1 MEPVAIIGIGCRF
14 PGANNPAA
22 FWQLIQHGVD
32 AISEVP
38 PDRWDV
44 DAFYAPTA
52 TPGKMNTRWG
62 GFIEQVDRFDPSFFG
77 ISTDE
82 ARQIDPQQR
91 LVLEVAWEA
100 IENAGILPD
109 KLAGSLTG
117 VFIGLGNY
125 DYHRLI
131 FKDSPGLGTYSA
143 TGAFSS
149 IAANRLSYVL
159 QLTGPSLVIDT
170 ACSSSLVALHLA
182 SKSLQ
187 SGESNLCI
195 VGGVSLILS
204 PEPTI
209 SYSQSH
215 LMAADGRCKTFDAK
229 ADGYV
234 RGEGCGVVLIKRLC
248 DALGDGD
255 NILAVM
261 RGSAVNQ
268 NGFSNGLTVPNGLA
282 QQAVIRQAL
291 ENAQVSPTQ
300 INYVEAHGTGTL
312 LGDAIEVEALKAVL
326 MPDRS
331 PDQLCWM
338 GSVKTNIG
346 HLEAASGMASLIK
359 VVLSLQH
366 EEIPPHLHLKQLNPY
381 LSLGGSPLAIPT
393 EPQAWAA
400 GTERRKA
407 CVSAFGFGGA
417 NAHVILEEAPVR
429 TLGVS
434 EVERP
439 LHLLT
444 LRAKSEA
451 ALRELACRYQEFLSD
466 RPTVSIADVC
476 FTANTGRS
484 QFNYYL
490 AALAEST
497 EQLRES
503 LSAFSAG
510 EQIDGLVNNKV
521 HSKKRPKIAFL
532 FTGQGSVY
540 VNMGRQLYET
550 QPVFR
555 QAIVRCNE
563 ILQLYLEQPLLS
575 VLYPDAQAC
584 DPKSVWE
591 SWAGLK
597 PTPSWVRRS
606 NETAYT
612 LSALFAVEYALAQL
626 WKSWGVKPTVVM
638 GQDVGEYV
646 AACVAGIFSLEDAL
660 KLIASQTDLIQTLA
674 SEEKQAGEFVD
685 TRVVAATESNA
696 HEVAIAAI
704 NDSEGQQAV
713 GAAIAGLQEEVKA
726 RELKVSLAY
735 NRPPIEQIAREVTF
749 SSPQIDIVSAV
760 TGLSSSEIAS
770 PEYWCRQMRQSI
782 GFATAMETLYEQG
795 YTVFVEIGPQSTLLE
810 IGQACLREKAT
821 ADSQPV
827 LCLPSLCRGNSD
839 WQQMLLSLGE
849 LYVRGVQVDWTGFD
863 QDYPRQRVELPTYP
877 FQRQRYWLESTT
889 VEERE
894 TVSSDNSAKSNS
906 LHTFVP
912 PQNDLELQLSQ
923 IWEKVLGI
931 QPIGVKHNFFELGGN
946 SLLAVRLFTQ
956 IEEVFGKKLPLTT
969 LFQAVTVEQ
978 QANMLH
984 QEADLAPSWSLIV
997 PIQTHGDKLPL
1008 FCIHGADG
1016 NVLVFR
1022 DLPRYLESN
1031 QPVYGIQAKGLDGK
1045 QAPHTQIEEMAA
1057 DYIREI
1063 QAVQPEG
1070 PYLLVGFST
1079 GGVVAFEIAQ
1089 QLQAQNQQVALLAL
1103 LDTYCPVYF
1112 KQMPLRDLVSS
1123 YLSHLLQLKPQA
1135 KLTYLMA
1142 VTKDKLQKIV
1152 HKFYLATGHSLSQ
1165 ASQKLSLITKPHQAL
1180 SQLSKQHQGVFSCQ
1194 EQAIINY
1201 IPQVYSG
1208 RVILFQCA
1216 EQPWWVAKYPRL
1228 GWDGLVMEGLE
1239 IQEIPGNH
1247 FNLLSANVRVLA
1259 KQLEACLD
1267 KVQVKVPS

>member
-14 PGANNPAA
+14 PGANNPEA
-22 FWQLIQHGVD
+22 FWQLLQNGVD

-44 DAFYAPTA
+44 DAFYDPKPA

-62 GFIEQVDRFDPSFFG
+62 GFLEQVDRFDPSFFG
-77 ISTDE
+77 ISADE

-100 IENAGILPD
+100 IENAGILPE
-109 KLAGSLTG
+109 KLAGSMTG

-131 FKDSPGLGTYSA
+131 FKDSLSLGTYSA

-159 QLTGPSLVIDT
+159 QLQGPSLVIDT

-182 SKSLQ
+182 SSSLQ
-187 SGESNLCI
+187 SGESNLCL

-209 SYSQSH
+209 SYSQSQ

-234 RGEGCGVVLIKRLC
+234 RGEGCGVVVIKRLS
-248 DALGDGD
+248 DALEDGD

-268 NGFSNGLTVPNGLA
+268 NSFSNGLTAPNGLA
-282 QQAVIRQAL
+282 QQDVIRQAL

-326 MPDRS
+326 MPARS
-331 PDQLCWM
+331 PDQHCWI
-338 GSVKTNIG
+338 GAVKTNIG

-381 LSLGGSPLAIPT
+381 LSLDGSGFAIPT
-393 EPQAWAA
+393 ECQAWTAS
-400 GTERRKA
+400 TKRRLA

-429 TLGVS
+429 TLAIS
-434 EVERP
+434 KFERP

-451 ALRELACRYQEFLSD
+451 ALREVACRYQEFLSD
-466 RPTVSIADVC
+466 RPKVSIADVC

-490 AALAEST
+490 AALAESS
-497 EQLRES
+497 EQLRIA

-510 EQIDGLVNNKV
+510 ERVDGLVYNKV
-521 HSKKRPKIAFL
+521 HIKKRPLIAFL
-532 FTGQGSVY
+532 FSGQGSEY

-555 QAIVRCNE
+555 QAIARCNE
-563 ILQLYLEQPLLS
+563 ILQPYLEQPLIS
-575 VLYPDAQAC
+575 VLYPDSQAL
-584 DPKSVWE
+584 D
-591 SWAGLK
+591 
-597 PTPSWVRRS
+597 
-606 NETAYT
+606 ETAYT
-612 LSALFAVEYALAQL
+612 RPALFAVEYALAQL
-626 WKSWGVKPTVVM
+626 WKSWGVKPSIVM

-660 KLIASQTDLIQTLA
+660 KLIAFQTNLIQTLA
-674 SEEKQAGEFVD
+674 SEEKQA
-685 TRVVAATESNA
+685 
-696 HEVAIAAI
+696 
-704 NDSEGQQAV
+704 
-713 GAAIAGLQEEVKA
+713 
-726 RELKVSLAY
+726 
-735 NRPPIEQIAREVTF
+735 IAREVTF
-749 SSPQIDIVSAV
+749 SSPQINIVSAV
-760 TGLSSSEIAS
+760 TGLNSSEIAS

-782 GFATAMETLYEQG
+782 GVATGMEILYEQG
-795 YTVFVEIGPQSTLLE
+795 YTVFVEIGPQSTLSE
-810 IGQACLREKAT
+810 IGRACLEEKAS

-827 LCLPSLCRGNSD
+827 CLPSLCEGNSE

-849 LYVRGVQVDWTGFD
+849 LYVRGVPVDWTGFD
-863 QDYPRQRVELPTYP
+863 KDYPRQRVELPTYP
-877 FQRQRYWLESTT
+877 FERQRYWLESTK

-894 TVSSDNSAKSNS
+894 TVSSDTSAKSKS
-906 LHTFVP
+906 LLTLLSQRLHLAALKLLDTLPLKRNDRIDCPTSPADQHIKQKLEETFVP
-912 PQNDLELQLSQ
+912 PQNDLELQLAQ
-923 IWEKVLGI
+923 VWEKVLGI

-978 QANMLH
+978 QANMLY
-984 QEADLAPSWSLIV
+984 QEADLAFSSSLIV
-997 PIQTHGDKLPL
+997 PIQPNGDKLPL

-1022 DLPRYLESN
+1022 DLPRYLDSN

-1057 DYIREI
+1057 DYIREM

-1079 GGVVAFEIAQ
+1079 GGIVAFEIAQ

-1103 LDTYCPVYF
+1103 LDTYAPVYF
-1112 KQMPLRDLVSS
+1112 KPMPLGDLVSS
-1123 YLSHLLQLKPQA
+1123 HLSHILQLKPQA

-1142 VTKDKLQKIV
+1142 LTKDKLQKIV
-1152 HKFYLATGHSLSQ
+1152 HKFYLATGHSLSE
-1165 ASQKLSLITKPHQAL
+1165 ASQELSLITNPHQAI
-1180 SQLSKQHQGVFSCQ
+1180 SQLSEQHQVVFFCHK
-1194 EQAIINY
+1194 QAIINY

-1208 RVILFQCA
+1208 RVILFRCA
-1216 EQPWWVAKYPRL
+1216 DQPWWVAKYPRS
-1228 GWDGLVMEGLE
+1228 GWDNLVTRGLE
-1239 IQEIPGNH
+1239 IQEIPGH
-1247 FNLLSANVRVLA
+1247 HLNLLSANVRVLA
-1259 KQLEACLD
+1259 KKLEACINKQEL
-1267 KVQVKVPS
+1267 